1 MTVRVDKEA
10 RARIDNIKNITKETK
25 QHIDHIKKSGGYM
38 SSRVANDFKEIV
50 FDDSY
55 KEILDHRDEKRKWIY
70 TTPDGGKTIYRQPL
84 SYCDV
89 SGVKI
94 DDPEQLKFD
103 FNNTAKK
110 KASARCQAELDFLY
124 VAIEKDKER
133 EKENEVM
140 ELVLK
145 MENKISQVVT
155 LMVEIEE
162 EVKKLRDNN

>member
-1 MTVRVDKEA
+1 MTVRVTQKM
-10 RARIDNIKNITKETK
+10 RKRIDARKRIVAMKKEKELVT
-25 QHIDHIKKSGGYM
+25 D
-38 SSRVANDFKEIV
+38 SS
-50 FDDSY
+50 
-55 KEILDHRDEKRKWIY
+55 HRDIHKRGFIY
-70 TTPDGGKTIYRQPL
+70 ESPDGGKTIYRRPS

-110 KASARCQAELDFLY
+110 YRRPSSKASARCQAELDFLY

-145 MENKISQVVT
+145 MEDKISQVAT
-155 LMVEIEE
+155 LIGEITEE
-162 EVKKLRDNN
+162 IKGLSDNN